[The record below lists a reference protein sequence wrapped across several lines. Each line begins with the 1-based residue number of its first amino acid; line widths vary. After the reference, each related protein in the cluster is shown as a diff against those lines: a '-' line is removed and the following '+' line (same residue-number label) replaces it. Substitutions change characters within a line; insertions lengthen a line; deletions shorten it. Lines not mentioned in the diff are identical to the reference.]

1 MNAYQTP
8 QGPQLLR
15 LRALFAE
22 REQVQ
27 VMMRAHECG
36 TKPKRIA
43 ASALYASAKCG
54 APHAALADSRG
65 ARQFYHQ
72 ALAETAQY
80 VMPEAKA
87 ASSYHMLERHGEG
100 CRIRVEPSRAEP
112 DQFFVIVEMPRE
124 ATRARMPTSLVLRD
138 AQDFCQWFT
147 LPPVRDGIAQFIAE
161 ANSDLVCLIGDPTT
175 RIYLT

>member
-1 MNAYQTP
+1 MNTYQTP
-8 QGPQLLR
+8 QGPQLER

-22 REQVQ
+22 REKVQ
-27 VMMRAHECG
+27 VLMRSSESGA
-36 TKPKRIA
+36 KPRRIA
-43 ASALYASAKCG
+43 ASALYAAAKNG
-54 APHAALADSRG
+54 AHHAALAGSRG
-65 ARQFYHQ
+65 GRAFCNQ

-80 VMPEAKA
+80 FMPEAKA
-87 ASSYHMLERHGEG
+87 ASSLHMLERHGEG

-124 ATRARMPTSLVLRD
+124 VTRSRVPTSLVLRD
-138 AQDFCQWFT
+138 SQDYCQWFT

-161 ANSDLVCLIGDPTT
+161 SNSDLVCLIGDPAT

>member
-1 MNAYQTP
+1 MNTYQTP
-8 QGPQLLR
+8 QGPHLVR

-22 REQVQ
+22 LEQVE
-27 VMMRAHECG
+27 VMIHAHESG
-36 TKPKRIA
+36 TKPRRVA
-43 ASALYASAKCG
+43 ASALYAAAKNG
-54 APHAALADSRG
+54 AAHAALKDRRG
-65 ARQFYHQ
+65 ARGFYNQ
-72 ALAETAQY
+72 TLAETAQFF
-80 VMPEAKA
+80 MPEAKA

-138 AQDFCQWFT
+138 SQHFCQWFS
-147 LPPVRDGIAQFIAE
+147 LPPVRDGVAQFIAE